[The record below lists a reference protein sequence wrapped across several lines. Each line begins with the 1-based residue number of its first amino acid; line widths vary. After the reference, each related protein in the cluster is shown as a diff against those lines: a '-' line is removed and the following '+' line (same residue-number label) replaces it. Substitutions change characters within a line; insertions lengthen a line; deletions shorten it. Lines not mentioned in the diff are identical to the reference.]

1 MYTTLY
7 RVQNRIQN
15 TITYEYMSI
24 VAVTTNAHYRRCSAG
39 APTESL
45 AVCVTL
51 HQRLSNHNRNSLL

>member
-24 VAVTTNAHYRRCSAG
+24 VAVTTNAHTLPPLQRRGPNRIPGGVCDTPSA
-39 APTESL
+39 AE
-45 AVCVTL
+45 
-51 HQRLSNHNRNSLL
+51 